1 MSLRAI
7 AAVVAAAI
15 NLCLA
20 VLAISRN
27 RRVTLYRTFG
37 FTSFCLFIWN
47 FFYVFQANLEVRY
60 DLFGRTLAGVP
71 ADLVPRLL
79 LWQRLNSVGLVLL
92 PAAVFHFAL
101 SLTERKD
108 RLTRSILRAAYV
120 LSFAFLASLITPLF
134 TSFHNLYWS
143 RAYASFLIPLTVYSF
158 YLIFQRYRASD
169 SALEKNR
176 LRYLLSG
183 GVIAIGG
190 GITNLAPVF
199 GISILPLG
207 NISNSLYAIIVAVA
221 IIRHRLLDIQVV
233 FNRILSFVIMVL
245 SFSAIFLLFIFLVGK
260 SVHMVYWGVLL
271 VASLILLIYQP
282 LREKVHLLTD
292 RLVLK
297 GKYNYQTTLREL
309 GTAMTTLT
317 DGDELIPL
325 FVDSV
330 AKSMRV
336 ASAWLAIADERRQA
350 CTVVY
355 SWGMGTEPHQ
365 ATLRSAGS
373 LIEPLLREGKPLVKE
388 ELERELGFANLE
400 PERRMEV
407 EQLVNILERA
417 GAEVAIPLRARSGLI
432 GILYLGPRE
441 ENKVYTTAD
450 LELLAFLS
458 NEAAL
463 ALENIRMWEDV
474 SRADRLRAL
483 GEMAASVAH
492 EVRNPLAAIRSSA
505 QSLQS
510 GAQDSELPGIIVE
523 EVDRLN
529 GLVSEFLDFSRPL
542 EPRLEPHHIVETVE
556 GALDLLKKQDSLQNV
571 EVVKTFGRDLPLVLT
586 DPDQM
591 KQVFINLF
599 LNAVQAMPS
608 GGTLTI
614 GASAQDEQLEIEVKD
629 TGSGIGQEE
638 LKRMFEPFFTTKER
652 GAGLGLSIVQ
662 RIVEAHKGTISARST
677 VGKGTTITLS
687 LPIQAWLHEDGAS
700 CLS

>member
-7 AAVVAAAI
+7 AALVAAAI

-20 VLAISRN
+20 VVAISRN
-27 RRVTLYRTFG
+27 RRVTLYRTFA
-37 FTSFCLFIWN
+37 FTSLCLFIWN

-60 DLFGRTLAGVP
+60 DLIGRSLAGLP
-71 ADLVPRLL
+71 ADLLSRLL
-79 LWQRLNSVGLVLL
+79 FWQRLNSVGLVLL

-101 SLTERKD
+101 SLSERKD
-108 RLTRSILRAAYV
+108 RLTRSILRAAYL
-120 LSFAFLASLITPLF
+120 LSFAFLASLATPLF

-143 RAYASFLIPLTVYSF
+143 RAYASFLIPLAVYSF
-158 YLIFQRYRASD
+158 YLVFQKYRASD
-169 SALEKNR
+169 SAMEKNR

-199 GISILPLG
+199 GIGILPLG
-207 NISNSLYAIIVAVA
+207 NITNSLYAIIVAVA
-221 IIRHRLLDIQVV
+221 IIRHRLLDIQVI
-233 FNRILSFVIMVL
+233 FNRILSFLIMVL
-245 SFSAIFLLFIFLVGK
+245 SFSAIFLLFIFLVGE
-260 SVHMVYWGVLL
+260 SVHMVYLGVLL
-271 VASLILLIYQP
+271 AASLILLIYQP

-297 GKYNYQTTLREL
+297 GKYSYQTTLREL

-317 DGDELIPL
+317 DGDDLMTL
-325 FVDSV
+325 LVDAV

-336 ASAWLAIADERRQA
+336 TRTWLAVADERRQ
-350 CTVVY
+350 TYTIRY
-355 SWGMGTEPHQ
+355 SSGMRPEPDQ
-365 ATLRSAGS
+365 ASLRSEHS
-373 LIEPLLREGKPLVKE
+373 LVQSLLREGKPLVKE
-388 ELERELGFANLE
+388 EMERELGFASLE
-400 PERRMEV
+400 PERRRQL
-407 EQLVNILERA
+407 EQVVNVLERE
-417 GAEVAIPLRARSGLI
+417 GTEVSVPLRARDGLI
-432 GILYLGPRE
+432 GILNLGPKE
-441 ENKVYTTAD
+441 QNEVYTTAD

-458 NEAAL
+458 GEAAL

-474 SRADRLRAL
+474 RRADRLRAL
-483 GEMAASVAH
+483 GEMTASIAH

-510 GAQDSELPGIIVE
+510 GAQDSELPGIIME

-529 GLVSEFLDFSRPL
+529 SLVSEFLDFSRSL
-542 EPRLEPHHIVETVE
+542 QPRLRPHKIVQSVE
-556 GALDLLKKQDSLQNV
+556 AALDLLEKQGSLQNT
-571 EVVKTFGRDLPLVLT
+571 EVVRSFARDLPLVSA

-614 GASAQDEQLEIEVKD
+614 GASAQHEQLEIEVKD
-629 TGSGIGQEE
+629 TGSGIEQER
-638 LKRMFEPFFTTKER
+638 LKRIFEPFFTTKER

-677 VGKGTTITLS
+677 VGKGTTVTIR
-687 LPIQAWLHEDGAS
+687 LPIQA
-700 CLS
+700 